1 MIRRLIS
8 ALVARSILAPAL
20 AAQSVPTPRDH
31 FGFDM
36 GEDRKLANW
45 DQLTAYYEILA
56 ERSPR
61 VVMESLGP
69 TTIGQ
74 PFVMLT
80 ITSPENH
87 ARLEELHESQMKPS
101 ELRTISGAA

>member
-8 ALVARSILAPAL
+8 AFAVLALVVPAL

-31 FGFDM
+31 FGFDI
-36 GEDRKLANW
+36 GEDRSLANW
-45 DQLTAYYEILA
+45 DQLTNYYQDLA
-56 ERSPR
+56 SSSSR
-61 VVMESLGP
+61 VSYESLGE
-69 TTIGQ
+69 TVSGN

-87 ARLEELHESQMKPS
+87 ARLD
-101 ELRTISGAA
+101 ELREI